1 MSCAKKREIP
11 IQLLSATTPEG
22 KMEYPQ
28 IVVFH
33 AMSAASQHK
42 ANREDRWLYTMPDR
56 QMMQIRLNNISTYY
70 LAVQIFKFLSHTL
83 LIFYFPL

>member
-1 MSCAKKREIP
+1 MSCAKKKKEIP
-11 IQLLSATTPEG
+11 VQLLSASTSEG

-42 ANREDRWLYTMPDR
+42 ANRED
-56 QMMQIRLNNISTYY
+56 Q
-70 LAVQIFKFLSHTL
+70 
-83 LIFYFPL
+83 